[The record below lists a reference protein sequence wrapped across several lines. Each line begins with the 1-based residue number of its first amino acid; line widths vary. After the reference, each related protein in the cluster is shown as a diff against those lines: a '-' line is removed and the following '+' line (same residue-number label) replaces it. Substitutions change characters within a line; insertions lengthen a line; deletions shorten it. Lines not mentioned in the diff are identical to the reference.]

1 MAMLVRP
8 LLLLMPWIQQGVV
21 ATCKHGSEQNQG
33 QLLSLEIL
41 LPIHAPAHQD
51 RKFPLDF
58 SHCLFPN
65 RIQGA
70 AFNLQLLLMH
80 VSMNNLI
87 EALASDGRKLKL
99 EHFSFGNKI
108 SWEKGVPI

>member
-1 MAMLVRP
+1 MLVRP

-51 RKFPLDF
+51 REAPLDF

-70 AFNLQLLLMH
+70 AFNLQLLLML
-80 VSMNNLI
+80 VSMNNVI
-87 EALASDGRKLKL
+87 
-99 EHFSFGNKI
+99 
-108 SWEKGVPI
+108 